1 MVTNKTLMRLAQRR
15 LVEFALFQIFLTR
28 SREIIVPTPKA
39 KPDKELLLNLY
50 CIACTVNAIMF
61 ENEPLYNNPYYEKE
75 DLLPFIREVNTE
87 FRKNSNR
94 ESSNRTR
101 IFKIVANKFRQDKNI
116 PKPKNSN
123 QRG

>member
-1 MVTNKTLMRLAQRR
+1 MN
-15 LVEFALFQIFLTR
+15 R
-28 SREIIVPTPKA
+28 SYPGVLIHYDEDKEIIQSAFVQNKKQA
-39 KPDKELLLNLY
+39 KPNKELLLNLY